1 MQESNKKITV
11 KVHGMSCTN
20 CALGIKLYLEK
31 NGFKD
36 VNVNFSASEVSFEIL
51 KEDDIEKGIQ
61 LIESIGYSVD
71 DTDKKKKNNRFQLS
85 IEVKFIISLVFT
97 LPLLLAMF
105 FQSETLHNTY
115 FQLLLT
121 LPVFIIGFFHFGISA
136 YKSLKTG
143 IANMDVLI
151 FMGSSAA
158 FIYSLIGSLR
168 NMGHDYMFYETTA
181 SIITIVLF
189 GNLIEHRSVK
199 KTTSAIDDLLKLQP
213 LKAKRIVSGLND
225 LYETIEEV
233 DISMVAVGDSIIVNE
248 GDKVPVDGHIFW
260 GSVTVDESMLTGE
273 SIPVLKQTGETIIA
287 GSFVVQGNIKMTSS
301 AVGNDTLLSQ
311 IIELVKNAQNQKPK
325 LQNLADKVSA
335 VFVPS
340 VLIITIITFI
350 ISYLLL
356 KTGFSI
362 ALIRSIAVLVIA
374 CPCALGLAIPTAVV
388 VGVGKMAK
396 KGILIKGGI
405 TIDKFAHI
413 EKIVFDKTGT
423 LTTGNFKIKNI
434 TLLDSDTQQIKS
446 ILLGL
451 EKYSSHPIA
460 KSVVKEL
467 SAENVTPLT
476 FNKTE
481 EIKGIGLTGWDE
493 GGNKYEVGSFHM
505 AKEATSDDTHNVY
518 VIINGQLR
526 ATVDIEDE
534 IKPEVTEL
542 MDFFNKQGISTVML
556 SGDKKEKCLD
566 VAEKIGIKEIFYE
579 KLPAEKL
586 QIISELSKKFKI
598 AMVGDGINDAPAL
611 TQADVGISLSNATQI
626 AVQSSQIILLNGQ
639 LTLLKPAFIYSK
651 KTLAAIKQ
659 NLFWAFFYN
668 IIAIPFAAA
677 GFLTPMVAALSM
689 ASSDIIVVLN
699 SLRLKLMK

>member
-1 MQESNKKITV
+1 MQPTIKKIV
-11 KVHGMSCTN
+11 LKVHGMSCTN
-20 CALGIKLYLEK
+20 CAMGIKLYLEK
-31 NGFKD
+31 NGFKN
-36 VNVNFSASEVSFEIL
+36 VNVNFSTAEVSFEIQ
-51 KEDDIEKGIQ
+51 KEEDVEKGIQ

-71 DTDKKKKNNRFQLS
+71 DTDKKKKNNRFHLS
-85 IEVKFIISLVFT
+85 IEVKFLISLAFT
-97 LPLLLAMF
+97 LPLLLSMF
-105 FQSETLHNTY
+105 FPIETLHNPY
-115 FQLLLT
+115 FQLFLT
-121 LPVFIIGFFHFGISA
+121 LPVFIIGFFHFGVSA

-158 FIYSLIGSLR
+158 FIYSLMGTIR

-213 LKAKRIVSGLND
+213 AKAKKIISD
-225 LYETIEEV
+225 MSAAIEEIEEV
-233 DISMVAVGDSIIVNE
+233 EISKVAVNDRIIVNE
-248 GDKVPVDGHIFW
+248 GDKIPVDGLVFW
-260 GSVTVDESMLTGE
+260 GSATIDESMLTGE
-273 SIPVLKQTGETIIA
+273 SIPVLKQKGDKLIA
-287 GSFVVQGNIKMTSS
+287 GSYVVQGNVKMTSD
-301 AVGNDTLLSQ
+301 AVGDDTLLSQ

-335 VFVPS
+335 IFVPT
-340 VLIITIITFI
+340 VLIITVITFI

-356 KTGFSI
+356 KVGSSVS
-362 ALIRSIAVLVIA
+362 LIRSIAVLVIA

-396 KGILIKGGI
+396 RGILIKGGI
-405 TIDKFAHI
+405 TIDKFANI

-434 TLLDSDTQQIKS
+434 TLFNSDIQQIKS
-446 ILLGL
+446 ILSGL
-451 EKYSSHPIA
+451 EKFSSHPIA
-460 KSVVKEL
+460 KSIVKEL
-467 SAENVTPLT
+467 SEENIIP
-476 FNKTE
+476 FSFQKIE
-481 EIKGIGLTGWDE
+481 EIKGIGLIGWDE
-493 GGNKYEVGSFHM
+493 SDNKYEVGSFHIV
-505 AKEATSDDTHNVY
+505 KETTTDTAHNIY
-518 VIINGQLR
+518 VIINGDLK

-534 IKPEVTEL
+534 IKPEVREL
-542 MDFFNKQGISTVML
+542 MSFFSKNNISTVML
-556 SGDKKEKCLD
+556 SGDKKEKCVE
-566 VAEKIGIKEIFYE
+566 VAEKIGIQEVYYE

-586 QIISELSKKFKI
+586 NIISELSKKYKI

-611 TQADVGISLSNATQI
+611 AQADVGISLSNATQI

-639 LTLLKPAFIYSK
+639 LLLLKPAFIYSK

-677 GFLTPMVAALSM
+677 GFLTPMVAAFSM
-689 ASSDIIVVLN
+689 AASDIVVVMN
-699 SLRLKLMK
+699 SLRLKLGK